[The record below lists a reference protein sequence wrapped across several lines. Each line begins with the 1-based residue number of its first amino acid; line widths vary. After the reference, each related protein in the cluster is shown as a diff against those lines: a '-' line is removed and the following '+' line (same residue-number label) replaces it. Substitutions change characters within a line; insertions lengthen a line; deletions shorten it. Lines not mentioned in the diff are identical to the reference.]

1 LRPQGKTA
9 APVRPLARR
18 NLLRAKPQR
27 YVCPHCKWDFAFRK
41 KKRCPGC
48 GTLLLI
54 ASDMR
59 FDTQLSKLK
68 SFWMWI
74 PSKERW
80 NYIRDWE
87 EHKRKAM
94 QRLMEYSK
102 ARFGGRA
109 KKDELMGPPLSKWIQ

>member
-1 LRPQGKTA
+1 MRPQGKTA

-54 ASDMR
+54 ASDMI
-59 FDTQLSKLK
+59 FDTQLTKLR
-68 SFWMWI
+68 SFWMWE
-74 PSKERW
+74 PWKERW
-80 NYIRDWE
+80 NYILDWE
-87 EHKRKAM
+87 EHTREVM
-94 QRLMEYSK
+94 QRFVEYSK
-102 ARFGGRA
+102 ARLDGLA
-109 KKDELMGPPLSKWIQ
+109 EDERMRPPLTKWVQ